1 MHGGFQPR
9 PAQPPPLQPP
19 NLGDFRSPGGSS
31 SYIASHSPYSN
42 TPTTSLSGTQ
52 YPFPQNAIQA
62 TAQSQQLHQPSQ
74 RDGYTPGTKS
84 GLPPYHQSS
93 PSLVMPAAITPGSSH
108 GYSQDLRS
116 QSIHSV
122 STPTSAQSQPP
133 YTHRDSPLSAS
144 SQQHSFN
151 TFTHH
156 HQSQPGTP
164 LGPPP
169 SYHRSRPSLHHE
181 RSASFEHQRSQS
193 GSSVPALQSQV
204 SSPMTE
210 VHPRVTESPT
220 TYYPSQPALG
230 SQEYLADR
238 ERERSL
244 SVSPK
249 TRLPSQT
256 RQESMEVRQAGYNA
270 WTDQNMMTK
279 QMRMEDLAPSM
290 TFAPI
295 KHELKVGSLE
305 QRMEEHIGQA
315 HHSID
320 NQGRANG
327 GQMAPVLGYGAP
339 SAGSIIRG
347 LQDLAPSHEQQRMST
362 LSPTSASDTAMPKVR
377 KDTSRPVSRDQPHS
391 ASSSVTPS
399 LQQPTTPQPPS
410 NRQTPTIQSSTGNV
424 PPQPFYGYS
433 SPSNQSTQVPGSK
446 RDSETAAGASGSPQQ
461 PTRKRARHDEPPI
474 FARKASRT
482 TNNNPLLP
490 NKRQNGPRSGAPI
503 KQEPK
508 DVKPALS
515 QTSVPATIKEESNGH
530 PPPPPTNEVALPKA
544 QPELAG
550 QGPLGPWEPSI
561 LNLIPSEEVTRI
573 ISDFLFTQVVLRDDV
588 GAGPAGGGPG
598 QGAVLEI
605 EAKIG
610 QLIDKN
616 TNDRLRLPI
625 MSECVISKDDPNLR
639 VTFKSSM
646 TEAGNPFF
654 T

>member
-1 MHGGFQPR
+1 
-9 PAQPPPLQPP
+9 
-19 NLGDFRSPGGSS
+19 
-31 SYIASHSPYSN
+31 
-42 TPTTSLSGTQ
+42 
-52 YPFPQNAIQA
+52 
-62 TAQSQQLHQPSQ
+62 
-74 RDGYTPGTKS
+74 
-84 GLPPYHQSS
+84 
-93 PSLVMPAAITPGSSH
+93 
-108 GYSQDLRS
+108 
-116 QSIHSV
+116 
-122 STPTSAQSQPP
+122 
-133 YTHRDSPLSAS
+133 
-144 SQQHSFN
+144 
-151 TFTHH
+151 
-156 HQSQPGTP
+156 
-164 LGPPP
+164 
-169 SYHRSRPSLHHE
+169 
-181 RSASFEHQRSQS
+181 
-193 GSSVPALQSQV
+193 
-204 SSPMTE
+204 
-210 VHPRVTESPT
+210 
-220 TYYPSQPALG
+220 
-230 SQEYLADR
+230 
-238 ERERSL
+238 
-244 SVSPK
+244 
-249 TRLPSQT
+249 
-256 RQESMEVRQAGYNA
+256 MEVRQAGYNA

-639 VTFKSSM
+639 TQHRALNGFLNKALVDSQPPKQPTAKGAMPPKPRIPMSYVHTKECDAFYELSQAGHLALPPSIRAQINPRHRAKVRITTDQKTGKELAKIVKARVADLDIYSPRTAFDWRVSVNLEMNYDGDMRDLVETTEGGKRADRNKDRMSYTHLAYQIDLTQVTPFESTSKADKEHELEIEVSSA
-646 TEAGNPFF
+646 EVRKQGLLVKARQVSQYEDLIRGFVDNVRVLARHCRD
-654 T
+654 